1 MNIGLLIRDLRDAKG
16 LSRQNLADAEEC
28 DISYWG
34 LENIETCVS
43 DPKISTIIRLLDYL
57 DAGLVLMQKDG
68 SAETFVVTLG

>member
-16 LSRQNLADAEEC
+16 LSRQNLADAKEC